1 MIIQES
7 KSSTTS
13 RSIVYLVK
21 KAEDK
26 WWSRLVK
33 QQGLR
38 PVFLKVDWDK
48 WVDEDEEDSKRKYEV
63 TRDIFTVDI
72 SQLVY
77 LLTMN

>member
-33 QQGLR
+33 QEGLR

-72 SQLVY
+72 SHLVY